1 MLKDEHKLLDFF
13 AIIAAEFLR
22 CAERMIRL
30 LRLMRS
36 RPKRLIHMTPSISID
51 PLLRVVGRDA
61 PLAEVVARVQAR
73 SLPVTLHSPTPGED
87 FALIDPA
94 LAVVSDSATPAED
107 APAPGLSYAGFG
119 PRQRGWFLAWQLTPL
134 TPAPLAFQQ
143 LYLASLEVRL
153 LEGNLSA
160 RRQLEQFLHSDAW
173 TPNPGLWRV
182 ALLAAWLA
190 QDGGALANWLTAVA
204 ASAEVTGMAL
214 GMQALLG
221 APLTAAEVRQ
231 VARTWEHPVAAL
243 AEAVLA
249 FRLQS
254 LAAAL
259 GETPLAWA
267 LAQQGDGVRRSH
279 PWRCQHRDLRIE
291 LPQPDARRALE
302 PLLTELAQVTE
313 AATPKPTD
321 LPGATAGVAAADSAA
336 SDDLSRAH
344 LILEFR
350 QSRSEFFAVA
360 LRQAQK
366 RAGFAQLL
374 DEDRHV
380 VYRVAFRKN
389 EMAAFWQMWNYA
401 QNWTG
406 TRVYCRGQELQRWQI
421 SFYSQYLR

>member
-1 MLKDEHKLLDFF
+1 VFQVK
-13 AIIAAEFLR
+13 AIDR
-22 CAERMIRL
+22 
-30 LRLMRS
+30 
-36 RPKRLIHMTPSISID
+36 MTPSILID

-61 PLAEVVARVQAR
+61 SLADVVARTKKRV
-73 SLPVTLHSPTPGED
+73 LPITLHCPTPGED

-107 APAPGLSYAGFG
+107 APAPGLSYAGFS

-134 TPAPLAFQQ
+134 TLAPLAFQQ
-143 LYLASLEVRL
+143 LYLANLEVWL
-153 LEGNLSA
+153 LEGNPSA
-160 RRQLEQFLHSDAW
+160 QRQLEQFLYSDAW
-173 TPNPGLWRV
+173 IPNPGLWRV
-182 ALLAAWLA
+182 ALLAVWLT
-190 QDGGALANWLTAVA
+190 QDGGALANWLTAVTA
-204 ASAEVTGMAL
+204 PAEITGLAL
-214 GMQALLG
+214 GMQALLS

-231 VARTWEHPVAAL
+231 VARTWDHPAAAL
-243 AEAVLA
+243 AEAMLT

-259 GETPLAWA
+259 GETPLTWA
-267 LAQQGDGVRRSH
+267 LAQQGDDVRRPH

-291 LPQPDARRALE
+291 LPQPDVRRALE

-313 AATPKPTD
+313 AATSKPTD
-321 LPGATAGVAAADSAA
+321 LPGVTAGVVAADSAA

-380 VYRVAFRKN
+380 VYRVTFRKN
-389 EMAAFWQMWNYA
+389 EMTAFWQIWNYV

-406 TRVYCRGQELQRWQI
+406 TRVYCRGQELQKWQVNP
-421 SFYSQYLR
+421 YSQYLR